1 MERFILL
8 LLGLNLHK
16 KEDGNLDFEY
26 TLNFLNK
33 CIEILRRLFSEEAS
47 EVDVHI
53 KNMYN
58 ISAPSFFK
66 NLIFNG

>member
-1 MERFILL
+1 MEKFILL
-8 LLGLNLHK
+8 LVGLNLHK

-33 CIEILRRLFSEEAS
+33 SIEILKGLFSEEAS
-47 EVDVHI
+47 TVAIHL

-58 ISAPSFFK
+58 ISAPGF
-66 NLIFNG
+66 LRI